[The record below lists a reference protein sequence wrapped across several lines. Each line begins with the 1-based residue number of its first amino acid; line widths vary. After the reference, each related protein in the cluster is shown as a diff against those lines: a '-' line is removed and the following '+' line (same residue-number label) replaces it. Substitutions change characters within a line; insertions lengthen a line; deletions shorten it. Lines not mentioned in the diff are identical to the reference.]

1 MARNK
6 PPATLTKGE
15 LISMALPLTLSLSLY
30 KDGHGRPASNQCVLE
45 GKSLAPIGYPWELLP
60 VWV

>member
-1 MARNK
+1 MVHNK
-6 PPATLTKGE
+6 PPATLTFTKGE

-45 GKSLAPIGYPWELLP
+45 GKSLAPIGYP
-60 VWV
+60 